1 MLRDMLID
9 VGAKKLMNDGQGEY
23 VTLRRAC
30 WTAWPPGSLMS
41 SPLKAEDS
49 PGYCVVSG

>member
-9 VGAKKLMNDGQGEY
+9 VVAKKMMIEGQGEY

-30 WTAWPPGSLMS
+30 WTAWPPGSLKKAPHQLCDGAS
-41 SPLKAEDS
+41 GALKRL
-49 PGYCVVSG
+49 